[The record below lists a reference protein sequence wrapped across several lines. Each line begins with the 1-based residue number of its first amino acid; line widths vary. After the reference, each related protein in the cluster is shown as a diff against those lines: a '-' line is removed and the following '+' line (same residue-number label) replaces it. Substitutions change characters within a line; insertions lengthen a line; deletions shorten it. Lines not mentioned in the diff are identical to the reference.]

1 MPCMSYMALY
11 VISMHL
17 VNSSSRS
24 GASTSSQH
32 WKLNVSAGKVEPA
45 KASPD
50 TTGSARGG
58 NNRASRN
65 FSQLSE
71 RHKNY
76 SVSSQDITQH
86 IEADNVVYNEMLTN
100 DIYYGGGTDSV
111 YEDKMMQILTNKAG
125 SMSTGKEWIVLA
137 PGDEEEEE
145 DCPNCHVCAHG
156 CSSKSHSSSKLQ
168 QPGDNKSITEKSEK
182 SKPHKPLTCGKKV
195 NSTVYDHLKGISE
208 RHLHSHIPEPDVAVV
223 FQSTGKSAE
232 VDIND
237 LEQKLR
243 KTRQD
248 VEKAGPEQ
256 REHAAQVYNLIGN
269 FWRIKGNTQTSIECF
284 RKALSITPN
293 NSNVLLNLARVLLNL
308 QYLEDAILLAWR
320 SLKLH
325 HEENNT
331 ASSWLQH
338 FTLGQ
343 ALRAL
348 AEHGGSEPH
357 PQHARQAAAHF
368 QQALAL
374 NPGFAPAKLH
384 LRELEARGF
393 TGEGISADWLSDAA
407 GRHGSGMEDD
417 NGNLPSVAQLTLF
430 VLMSLGVG
438 LLFGVVISLEASLAE
453 GKGDENGSSGTGSGS
468 RSSSL
473 CGMQLQSSQ
482 QRHFNRAMAMRSMK
496 LGINRKLCGRSRKN
510 NGSGF

>member
-1 MPCMSYMALY
+1 
-11 VISMHL
+11 
-17 VNSSSRS
+17 
-24 GASTSSQH
+24 
-32 WKLNVSAGKVEPA
+32 KVEPA
-45 KASPD
+45 KASAG
-50 TTGSARGG
+50 TTTSTSSSNRTNRTSSNQTVSNGLGRSK
-58 NNRASRN
+58 NNTGT
-65 FSQLSE
+65 SQLNRTESDDVGDVM
-71 RHKNY
+71 Y
-76 SVSSQDITQH
+76 
-86 IEADNVVYNEMLTN
+86 N
-100 DIYYGGGTDSV
+100 DILVDDSHSDHL
-111 YEDKMMQILTNKAG
+111 YENKMMQILNSKAG
-125 SMSTGKEWIVLA
+125 SASSGKEWIVLA
-137 PGDEEEEE
+137 PGDEEDEEE
-145 DCPNCHVCAHG
+145 CSDCQMCSHG
-156 CSSKSHSSSKLQ
+156 CSSSRSTTSKSQEQTNRIS
-168 QPGDNKSITEKSEK
+168 NTEKSEK
-182 SKPHKPLTCGKKV
+182 SKTQKPLTCGKKV

-223 FQSTGKSAE
+223 FQSIGKSAE

-243 KTRQD
+243 KTRRD

-308 QYLEDAILLAWR
+308 QYLDDAILLAWR

-348 AEHGGSEPH
+348 AERGGSEPH

-393 TGEGISADWLSDAA
+393 TGEGIAADWLS
-407 GRHGSGMEDD
+407 GTGGMHGTGSDDD

-430 VLMSLGVG
+430 VLLSLGVG
-438 LLFGVVISLEASLAE
+438 LLFGVVISLEASLAQ
-453 GKGDENGSSGTGSGS
+453 GKGEETGGANTGSGS
-468 RSSSL
+468 RSSS
-473 CGMQLQSSQ
+473 MSAVQLQSSQ